1 MRAGFTLIELVIS
14 LVIISLVIPVIY
26 QVSESTIFSTT
37 TITAV
42 NDIKL
47 INQKLIE
54 NIKSEVVQSAII
66 IDNNS
71 SYKDKIS
78 ISLPFN
84 YVQLDRN
91 KLPAI
96 NDTGSLPPQSDYV
109 GNVLFV
115 VKYLNPIELT
125 VESINYRIDNYRFVC
140 YFLAKDTNTK
150 INGRNPIVLL
160 KAQSRETY
168 ADYTAIDRI
177 SVNNVKKSLVQALY
191 NIGIRYALDLKNA
204 KFYSLG
210 DNGNTSPLN
219 NYSIQMDSSLA
230 SKNFGVN
237 QLPTGS
243 VYYAIGYNNMGY
255 IAIPKFASPDN
266 TGDGFPHGFEVAIVG
281 PRSSRDILVRT
292 VVIAYLSSKILGNES
307 STIISVPQF

>member
-1 MRAGFTLIELVIS
+1 MRTGFTLIELIISLAVIS
-14 LVIISLVIPVIY
+14 LVIPIIY

-42 NDIKL
+42 NDIKF
-47 INQKLIE
+47 INQKIIE
-54 NIKSEVVQSAII
+54 NIKSDVVQSAII

-78 ISLPFN
+78 ITLPSN
-84 YVQLDRN
+84 YSQLDKN
-91 KLPAI
+91 KLPII
-96 NDTGSLPPQSDYV
+96 NDTGSFPPQASYV
-109 GNVLFV
+109 GNVLFM

-125 VESINYRIDNYRFVC
+125 LGDISYRIDNYRFVR
-140 YFLAKDTNTK
+140 YFLAKDTDTK

-160 KAQSRETY
+160 KAQSKEIY
-168 ADYTAIDRI
+168 VDYTAIDRI
-177 SVNNVKKSLVQALY
+177 SDNNVKKSLVQALY
-191 NIGIRYALDLKNA
+191 NMGMRYAIDLKNA

-219 NYSIQMDSSLA
+219 NYSIQMDSNLA
-230 SKNFGVN
+230 FKDFGTN
-237 QLPTGS
+237 RLPTGN

-255 IAIPKFASPDN
+255 IAIPKFGNSDN
-266 TGDGFPHGFEVAIVG
+266 TGDGFPHGFEIAIVG
-281 PRSSRDILVRT
+281 PRSSRDVLVRT
-292 VVIAYLSSKILGNES
+292 VVIAYLSGKVLGNEN